1 MAVLQF
7 RAGIRDAAGPGEP
20 GQALASEDI
29 LFCSSLQ
36 PQPGLG
42 VVTGLFKLRCSIYF
56 WRIFMAESQ
65 LRFLCR
71 SPRFLFRPVFS
82 YIAPG

>member
-1 MAVLQF
+1 MRSELSRSAEGAVNPSCHHAICKCIACCVAVLQF
-7 RAGIRDAAGPGEP
+7 RAGICGAAGPGEP
-20 GQALASEDI
+20 GQAPASEDI

-56 WRIFMAESQ
+56 
-65 LRFLCR
+65 
-71 SPRFLFRPVFS
+71 
-82 YIAPG
+82 